1 MECKTIKRINIFILL
16 AMFFSSAV
24 VAQESVK
31 AFQMIEPES
40 KSEIWVNPGMYSEH
54 FQKNQ
59 NLNSKNWGL
68 GLEYRFSTVA
78 SATIGNYK
86 NSDNGH
92 SNYVGL
98 YYQPFAIGPVKL
110 GVVGGGFNGY
120 QSVNNGGWFPAILPA
135 LTVEGGRFGANL
147 FVIPTVGDRLHGAI
161 SLQVKL
167 KLYE

>member
-1 MECKTIKRINIFILL
+1 MEFKTIKLINIFIFF
-16 AMFFSSAV
+16 AMIFSKTV
-24 VAQESVK
+24 FAQESAKV
-31 AFQMIEPES
+31 FQMIEPES

-59 NLNSKNWGL
+59 NLNSNNWGL

-110 GVVGGGFNGY
+110 GIVGGGFNGY
-120 QSVNNGGWFPAILPA
+120 QTMNNGGWFPAVLPA
-135 LTVEGGRFGANL
+135 LTIEEGRFGANL
-147 FVIPTVGDRLHGAI
+147 FVIPTVGDSVHGAV
-161 SLQVKL
+161 SLQVKI